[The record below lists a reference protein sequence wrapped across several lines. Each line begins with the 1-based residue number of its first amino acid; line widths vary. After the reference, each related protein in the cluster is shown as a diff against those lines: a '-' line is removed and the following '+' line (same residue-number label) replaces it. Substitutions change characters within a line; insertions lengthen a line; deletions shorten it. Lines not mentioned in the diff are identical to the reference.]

1 MVQFGY
7 ESFDWHRYLVLLA
20 VLVGP
25 VRGQHAIGD
34 IVHFQF
40 LAIALSPVDP
50 LMSSESERIGQCGL
64 YFSAFICCNGVN
76 IPLSFVDVKLP
87 YGDC

>member
-25 VRGQHAIGD
+25 VRGQHAIVD
-34 IVHFQF
+34 IVHFRF
-40 LAIALSPVDP
+40 LAIALNLVPVM
-50 LMSSESERIGQCGL
+50 LSENVEI
-64 YFSAFICCNGVN
+64 FIVKFCWAYMEHQWN
-76 IPLSFVDVKLP
+76 IPLNFVDVKLP
-87 YGDC
+87 YGDCL